1 VLNTP
6 LFTSYVEVEE
16 YLAPEMLLYVQMIA
30 GSLSLGWKKE
40 LQRPSEH
47 GGRESGQQRSDAF
60 TFSRLIFFREHSG
73 IL

>member
-40 LQRPSEH
+40 LQRPSD
-47 GGRESGQQRSDAF
+47 S
-60 TFSRLIFFREHSG
+60 
-73 IL
+73 